1 MPYLPSD
8 ARNKSEYYQKILDS
22 DIIEQ
27 QEIIADLKG
36 KQQVSGSIDAN
47 VQLRNQDGQLMLVE
61 SPFQKGKSME
71 EDFQQVRIEN
81 RQEFFN
87 SRNLSKIDK
96 EFSHFRPPVEL
107 DIDDEDL
114 EKEEIR
120 EEIKIEVKKEKIDI
134 PLKRMFARFVN
145 RVLLVNYDT
154 KSINTDLLHS
164 KIAFIFK
171 RELKPR
177 AKLSFNFS
185 KLTKFGIRGLPIPKA
200 KPKNQL
206 GDMVGSMLGLMRL
219 SNYLKNSD
227 YKALYEQYVLP
238 NRKLREAWA
247 VANENAPR
255 AEFDMYNVSGLE
267 GEEEFK

>member
-8 ARNKSEYYQKILDS
+8 ARNKSDYYQKILDA

-47 VQLRNQDGQLMLVE
+47 TELRNQDGQLMLVE
-61 SPFQKGKSME
+61 SPTQKGKSIE

-87 SRNLSKIDK
+87 NRNLSKIDK

-107 DIDDEDL
+107 DVNDEDL

-120 EEIKIEVKKEKIDI
+120 EEIKIEVKKEKIDL

-177 AKLSFNFS
+177 ATLKFNFS
-185 KLTKFGIRGLPIPKA
+185 RLSQLAIPGLPIPKA

-206 GDMVGSMLGLMRL
+206 GDMVGSILGLMRL

-247 VANENAPR
+247 IANENAPR